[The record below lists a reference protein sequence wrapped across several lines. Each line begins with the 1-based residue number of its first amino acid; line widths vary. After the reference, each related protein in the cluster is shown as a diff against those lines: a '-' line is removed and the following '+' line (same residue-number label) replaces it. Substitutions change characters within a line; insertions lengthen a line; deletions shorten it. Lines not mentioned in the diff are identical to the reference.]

1 MATDIK
7 CPNCGHQFEPNDA
20 IREEVEKELRSK
32 AADWQKKKN
41 EEFQVKLDDE
51 KRRMQQ
57 SMEENIRKSIA
68 SDFENK
74 LRLLEQNNKDNEEKL
89 KLSRQKEL
97 EFLQKEQSIK
107 NREEELEITVQKK
120 LQTEREKLSEDIRK
134 IEEQK
139 IAARENEFQLRMKEM
154 EKQLEDQK
162 KLADEMRRRAE
173 QGSSQLS
180 GEVQELALEDLL
192 RSNFPFDNVL
202 EVGKGIEGADCILV
216 VRNSNGTECG
226 KIIFESKRTKTF
238 SNSWVDKLK
247 TDMRNKQ
254 ADLAILVSQTY
265 PRGMDCF
272 GEKDG
277 IWIASFRECIGLTMA
292 LRNAIIRIADTKRSE
307 ENKGEK
313 MQMLY
318 GYLTGTEFKQQ
329 IEAIV
334 EGFLSMKQSISKER
348 VQMEKLWKEREK
360 QLEKVLISTSG
371 LYGSIKGIAGAS
383 IQEIPLL
390 EGPSGEQD
398 DMAH

>member
-7 CPNCGHQFEPNDA
+7 CPNCGHHFEPNDA

-41 EEFQVKLDDE
+41 EEFQSRLDEE

-57 SMEENIRKSIA
+57 SMEETIRKSIA

-74 LRLLEQNNKDNEEKL
+74 LRLLEQNNKENEEKL

-97 EFLQKEQSIK
+97 EFLQKEQVLK
-107 NREEELEITVQKK
+107 NKEEELDITVQKK
-120 LQTEREKLSEDIRK
+120 LQTEREKLSDELRK

-139 IAARENEFQLRMKEM
+139 ASARENEFQLRLKEM

-162 KLADEMRRRAE
+162 KLAEEMRRRAE

-180 GEVQELALEDLL
+180 GEVQELALEDIL

-216 VRNSNGTECG
+216 VNNSQGIECG
-226 KIIFESKRTKTF
+226 KIIFESKRTKSF
-238 SNSWVDKLK
+238 SNIWIDKLK
-247 TDMRNKQ
+247 NDMRSKQ
-254 ADLAILVSQTY
+254 ADLAILVSQAY
-265 PRGMDCF
+265 PKGMDCF

-277 IWIASFRECIGLTMA
+277 VWVASFREVIGLTVA
-292 LRNAIIRIADTKRSE
+292 LRNAIIRIAETKRSE

-318 GYLTGTEFKQQ
+318 NYLTGTEFRQQ

-334 EGFLSMKQSISKER
+334 EGFMSMKQSIIKER
-348 VQMEKLWKEREK
+348 IQMEKMWKEREK
-360 QLEKVLISTSG
+360 HLERVLLSTSG

-383 IQEIPLL
+383 IQDIPLL
-390 EGPSGEQD
+390 EGPENGD